1 MGKEVLEREHRRGP
15 GMLPRFLYRIGRR
28 HNRAA
33 GGDLAWAGAVAYKAA
48 MPADNTRA
56 APAAFG
62 VRFALPILLL
72 GALAIG
78 FSGIFVRLA
87 EVGPIA
93 SAFYRA
99 GFAVPMFALWL
110 AFAPPPA
117 AAPAARL
124 GRRDYAT
131 LFLAGLFF
139 AGDLACWH
147 WSLLLTTI
155 ANSTLFANFTP
166 VFVTLAA
173 WLLFGQTVTRA
184 FLLGL
189 ATALAGAFVLMG
201 GSVSLGGG
209 HLLGDALGLVTA
221 VFYSGYLLTVARLRR
236 RLSAPVIMGWS
247 SAATAL
253 VLLPAAL
260 IAGDRI
266 LALTAGGWALLVLF
280 AFVSQVAGQGMI
292 AQALAHLPA
301 SFSSVG
307 LLIQPVAAALYA
319 WVLLDEA
326 VGPLQALGGAIVLAG
341 IFIAHRASR
350 R

>member
-1 MGKEVLEREHRRGP
+1 M
-15 GMLPRFLYRIGRR
+15 
-28 HNRAA
+28 A
-33 GGDLAWAGAVAYKAA
+33 
-48 MPADNTRA
+48 PADSARA

-87 EVGPIA
+87 EVGPVA
-93 SAFYRA
+93 SAFYRV

-110 AFAPPPA
+110 VAAPPA
-117 AAPAARL
+117 AAPTGRL
-124 GRRDYAT
+124 RRRDYAT
-131 LFLAGLFF
+131 PLLAGVFF

-147 WSLLLTTI
+147 WSLLLTTV
-155 ANSTLFANFTP
+155 ANSTLLANFTP

-173 WLLFGQTVTRA
+173 WVMFGQTVTRL
-184 FLLGL
+184 FVLGL
-189 ATALAGAFVLMG
+189 VTALAGAIVLMG
-201 GSVSLGGG
+201 GSVSLGGE

-236 RLSAPVIMGWS
+236 RLPVPVIMGWS
-247 SAATAL
+247 SAVTAVL
-253 VLLPAAL
+253 LLPAAL
-260 IAGDRI
+260 LAGDRI
-266 LALTAGGWALLVLF
+266 LAVTAGGWALLVLF

-307 LLIQPVAAALYA
+307 LLVQPVAAAFYA

-326 VGPLQALGGAIVLAG
+326 LGPLQAAGGAIVLAG

>member
-1 MGKEVLEREHRRGP
+1 MP
-15 GMLPRFLYRIGRR
+15 AADSA
-28 HNRAA
+28 RAA
-33 GGDLAWAGAVAYKAA
+33 S
-48 MPADNTRA
+48 
-56 APAAFG
+56 AAFG

-87 EVGPIA
+87 EVGPVA
-93 SAFYRA
+93 SAFYRV

-110 AFAPPPA
+110 VAAPPA
-117 AAPAARL
+117 ATPTGRL
-124 GRRDYAT
+124 RRRDYAT
-131 LFLAGLFF
+131 LLLAGVFF

-173 WLLFGQTVTRA
+173 WVMFGQTVTRT
-184 FLLGL
+184 FVVGL
-189 ATALAGAFVLMG
+189 VTALAGAFVLMG
-201 GSVSLGGG
+201 GSVSLGSE

-221 VFYSGYLLTVARLRR
+221 VFYSGYLLTVARLRQ
-236 RLSAPVIMGWS
+236 RLPVPVIMGWS
-247 SAATAL
+247 SAVTAL

-266 LALTAGGWALLVLF
+266 LAVTAGGWALLVLF

-307 LLIQPVAAALYA
+307 LLVQPVAAAFYA

-326 VGPLQALGGAIVLAG
+326 LGPLQAVGGAVVLTG

>member
-1 MGKEVLEREHRRGP
+1 
-15 GMLPRFLYRIGRR
+15 
-28 HNRAA
+28 
-33 GGDLAWAGAVAYKAA
+33 
-48 MPADNTRA
+48 MPADTARA
-56 APAAFG
+56 APAPFA
-62 VRFALPILLL
+62 VRFALPILLA

-87 EVGPIA
+87 EVGPVA
-93 SAFYRA
+93 SAFYRVA
-99 GFAVPMFALWL
+99 FAVPMFALWI
-110 AFAPPPA
+110 A
-117 AAPAARL
+117 AAPAPPAGAGARL
-124 GRRDYAT
+124 ERRDYGT
-131 LFLAGLFF
+131 LLLAGLFF
-139 AGDLACWH
+139 AGDLASWH
-147 WSLLLTTI
+147 WSLLLTTV

-173 WLLFGQTVTRA
+173 WLMFGQTVTRA
-184 FLLGL
+184 FLVGL
-189 ATALAGAFVLMG
+189 ATALAGAIVLMG

-236 RLSAPVIMGWS
+236 RLPARVVMGWS
-247 SAATAL
+247 SAVTAL
-253 VLLPAAL
+253 ALLPIAL
-260 IAGDRI
+260 LSGDRM

-301 SFSSVG
+301 SFSSVA

-319 WVLLDEA
+319 WALLGEA
-326 VGPLQALGGAIVLAG
+326 VGPAQAVGGAVVLTG
-341 IFIAHRASR
+341 IFLAHRASR

>member
-1 MGKEVLEREHRRGP
+1 MS
-15 GMLPRFLYRIGRR
+15 
-28 HNRAA
+28 
-33 GGDLAWAGAVAYKAA
+33 
-48 MPADNTRA
+48 ADSARA
-56 APAAFG
+56 APAAFA
-62 VRFALPILLL
+62 VRFALPILLA

-99 GFAVPMFALWL
+99 GFAVPMFALWV
-110 AFAPPPA
+110 AVAPGPA
-117 AAPAARL
+117 AGAAARL
-124 GRRDYAT
+124 ERRDYAT

-139 AGDLACWH
+139 AGDLASWH

-173 WLLFGQTVTRA
+173 WLMFGQTVTRP
-184 FLLGL
+184 FLVGL
-189 ATALAGAFVLMG
+189 ATALAGAFILMG

-221 VFYSGYLLTVARLRR
+221 VFYSGYLLTVARLRQ
-236 RLSAPVIMGWS
+236 RLPAPVVMGWS

-253 VLLPAAL
+253 LLLPAAL
-260 IAGDRI
+260 VAGDRI

-307 LLIQPVAAALYA
+307 LLIQPVAAAFYA
-319 WVLLDEA
+319 WALLGEA
-326 VGPLQALGGAIVLAG
+326 LGPLQALGGAVVLAG
-341 IFIAHRASR
+341 IFLAHRASR